1 MYIRMINPD
10 NISQK
15 LIDKILNVAYG
26 DASITER
33 IIVFWKA
40 TRNDEVM
47 RILEEYKA
55 TAKFVHNINKE
66 KLPEYV
72 VKSVHRRIEFEN
84 ESENLISK
92 IYFALFSKPIFSA
105 AVASLFALAIIST
118 FIFRQ
123 PATTLEY
130 SEAEIELAQQ
140 QLGESIAIVNKV
152 FIKAEQK
159 LEKEIINDR
168 VSKQLNKG
176 FNLINEYLIGG

>member
-1 MYIRMINPD
+1 MINSY
-10 NISQK
+10 NIDSK
-15 LIDKILNVAYG
+15 LSDKIINVAYR

-33 IIVFWKA
+33 VIVSWIA
-40 TRNDEVM
+40 LRNDEV
-47 RILEEYKA
+47 RKVLEAYKA
-55 TAKFVHNINKE
+55 TANSVHSIKKAE
-66 KLPEYV
+66 LPEHIIE
-72 VKSVHRRIEFEN
+72 SLNGRIELESK
-84 ESENLISK
+84 SENLISK

-105 AVASLFALAIIST
+105 TVVSFFVLAIIST

-123 PATTLEY
+123 PATTHEY

-159 LEKEIINDR
+159 LENEIINDR

-176 FNLINEYLIGG
+176 LNLINEYLIGG

>member
-1 MYIRMINPD
+1 MINTN

-15 LIDKILNVAYG
+15 LIDKIINVAYG

-105 AVASLFALAIIST
+105 AVVSIFVLALISFFLFN
-118 FIFRQ
+118 Q
-123 PATTLEY
+123 PATTHKY
-130 SEAEIELAQQ
+130 SKAEIEIAQQ
-140 QLGESIAIVNKV
+140 QLEDSFTIVSRV
-152 FIKAEQK
+152 FNKAEQK
-159 LEKEIINDR
+159 LDKEIINDR

-176 FNLINEYLIGG
+176 LNLVNEYLIGG

>member
-1 MYIRMINPD
+1 MINPD

-105 AVASLFALAIIST
+105 AVVSIFVLALISFFLFN
-118 FIFRQ
+118 Q
-123 PATTLEY
+123 PATTHKY
-130 SEAEIELAQQ
+130 SKAEIEIAQQ
-140 QLGESIAIVNKV
+140 QLEDSFTIVSRV
-152 FIKAEQK
+152 FNKAEQK

-176 FNLINEYLIGG
+176 LNLVNEYLIGG